1 MAKGIKMGQSFED
14 FTEERIAAY
23 REASEEKGKE
33 FNEAAAAKKVAK
45 DYLKEFVA
53 DEDNLEIVAPI
64 KEALISLFKSV
75 RATMA
80 PGSRATAKNIIRR
93 RIRDMLV
100 ESGAITEQDV
110 FMTSME
116 LGSSWGRAEMKD
128 FIKSCIRTAPE
139 DRVWI
144 ELENK
149 PDEPMGSYVVIAT
162 GPDAPE
168 NWEGFMPVDEVVE
181 L

>member
-1 MAKGIKMGQSFED
+1 MDQSFED
-14 FTEERIAAY
+14 FTEERMAIY
-23 REASEEKGKE
+23 RESSEEKGKE
-33 FNEAAAAKKVAK
+33 FHEEAAAKKIAK
-45 DYLKEFVA
+45 EYLREFVA
-53 DEDNLEIVAPI
+53 DDDNLEIVAPI
-64 KEALISLFKSV
+64 KEALTKLFKTV
-75 RATMA
+75 RAISA

-93 RIRDMLV
+93 KIKDMIV
-100 ESGAITEQDV
+100 EAGAINESDV
-110 FMTSME
+110 FMTSMG

-149 PDEPMGSYVVIAT
+149 PDEPMGSYVVIGT

-168 NWEGFMPVDEVVE
+168 GWEGFMPVEEVVE